1 MTAELRSGGGDN
13 DRLCD
18 GRWGDASYSGG
29 GSNTSGEI
37 HGQLFRGTQPILGGL
52 IKTNSGKSFV
62 ITPPGKGGGERV
74 TGAARQFIIRNFISE
89 NKSLLRKQTLKR
101 ITSNHTRTIKYNCFK
116 TLFHTS
122 FKLYIAANKTIKS
135 EGQTENI
142 LCICHAQRCV
152 PVLSLTLTLRSYL
165 RG

>member
-29 GSNTSGEI
+29 GSNTSSGEI

-62 ITPPGKGGGERV
+62 ITPPGERRRRERERERESDRCWR
-74 TGAARQFIIRNFISE
+74 AIYHQE
-89 NKSLLRKQTLKR
+89 
-101 ITSNHTRTIKYNCFK
+101 
-116 TLFHTS
+116 FH
-122 FKLYIAANKTIKS
+122 FQK
-135 EGQTENI
+135 
-142 LCICHAQRCV
+142 
-152 PVLSLTLTLRSYL
+152 
-165 RG
+165 